1 MKAASP
7 LRYALRRAR
16 HGWQQRSALLLVAAL
31 AVAVG
36 AAGAVGLFSERV
48 RAALMTQSGASIGA
62 DAVLRSRQPIPEALR
77 GAAEDAGLR
86 TAGFATMPSVVF
98 GPAGTSALASLKA
111 VDREYP
117 LRSALRV
124 ADAPFGEARV
134 APPPERGEVYVASRL
149 WTELGLSSGAE
160 VQVGSATLRVAAALA
175 FEPDRG
181 GGFGDLAPRL
191 MLRAEDLAAAGL
203 TGAGARVRY
212 ALQLAGAQSALAAM
226 RERAEAAGVAF
237 ETPAEVRREL
247 ATALER
253 AGVFLDLTVVCA
265 LILAAAAAMIAAD
278 SFGRGLR
285 DEAALLRV
293 LGATRAFIGR
303 ALLGLLLTLGAV
315 GIALGM
321 ALALAGQ
328 GVIALL
334 ADSLFDGGL
343 PAPASWLPAGRAAVL
358 GVLLLVGF
366 AMPAVLAVRDV
377 SPMRVF
383 QRAADAAR
391 GSAWGLRGAALL
403 GLVLLV
409 GLQARSLPLTAS
421 VIGGAAA
428 LALLLYLIA
437 RGLLAGFEGLRR
449 SGAAGAAWRLGL
461 ANLARRRR
469 SAGGLAAALGL
480 VLLALLL
487 MAVVRV
493 EMLAQWQASLPPG
506 TPNVFLINVQ
516 AEQREPLRDF
526 LAERGLNDVRLWPMA
541 RGRLVRLNGE
551 AVSASDFA
559 DEETRRWINR
569 DFNLSWSAE
578 LPEDNRLLE
587 GPWWTPAE
595 HEEALLSADEYAVE
609 RLELAIGDTLTLRF
623 AGEDRQFTVH
633 NLRSVQWDSFRPNF
647 FLMTT
652 PGALEGEVPT
662 SWLTSFHLEEEQGRL
677 LRDLVTR
684 FPNIT
689 PIDIGALL
697 DQVRAVMDRVVAAL
711 AFLLA
716 FALAAGLIVLLAAIE
731 TSRAEREREVA
742 LLRTLGA
749 RRAFIARA
757 LLVEYGALGT
767 AAGTLAAG
775 VAQMMA
781 MLLADRVF
789 EIPFAAP
796 WWPWLLGPVAGGL
809 LVGGL
814 GWLAL
819 RGITRVP
826 PDRVLRLQAS

>member
-1 MKAASP
+1 MTTASP

-48 RAALMTQSGASIGA
+48 RAALVAQSGESISA

-77 GAAEDAGLR
+77 SAAEDAGLR
-86 TAGFATMPSVVF
+86 TAAFATMPSVVF
-98 GPAGTSALASLKA
+98 GSEEASALASLKA
-111 VDREYP
+111 VAAGYP
-117 LRSALRV
+117 LRSELRV
-124 ADAPFGEARV
+124 SDAPFGEARS
-134 APPPERGEVYVASRL
+134 AQPPRAGEIYVDNRL
-149 WTELGLSSGAE
+149 WAELGLTPGAE
-160 VQVGSATLRVAAALA
+160 VQVGAITLRVASALA

-191 MLRAEDLAAAGL
+191 MLHADDLVDAGL
-203 TGAGARVRY
+203 TGEGARVRY
-212 ALQLAGAQSALAAM
+212 ALQLAGDQQALAAL
-226 RERAEAAGVAF
+226 REQAEAAGVTF
-237 ETPAEVRREL
+237 ETPAEARREL
-247 ATALER
+247 AAALDR

-303 ALLGLLLTLGAV
+303 ALLGLLLTLGGV
-315 GIALGM
+315 GIALG
-321 ALALAGQ
+321 LVIALAGQ
-328 GVIALL
+328 AVIALL
-334 ADSLFDGGL
+334 AGTLFDAGL
-343 PAPASWLPAGRAAVL
+343 PAPASWMPAGRAALL
-358 GVLLLVGF
+358 GALLLVGF

-383 QRAADAAR
+383 QRAADSAR
-391 GSAWGLRGAALL
+391 GSAWSLRLGALI

-409 GLQARSLPLTAS
+409 GMQARSLTLTAA

-428 LALLLYLIA
+428 VALLLYFIA
-437 RGLLAGFEGLRR
+437 RSLLAVFEGLRR

-487 MAVVRV
+487 MAIVRV
-493 EMLAQWQASLPPG
+493 EMLGQWRASLPPG
-506 TPNVFLINVQ
+506 TPNVFLINVH
-516 AEQREPLRDF
+516 AEQRNPLRDF
-526 LAERGLNDVRLWPMA
+526 LAERGLTNVRLWPMA
-541 RGRLVRLNGE
+541 RGRLVALNGE
-551 AVSASDFA
+551 AVSASDFE

-578 LPEDNRLLE
+578 LPGDNQLLE
-587 GPWWTPAE
+587 GQWWSPAE
-595 HEEALLSADEYAVE
+595 QDEALLSADEYAVE
-609 RLELAIGDTLTLRF
+609 RLDLAIGDTLTLRF
-623 AGEDRQFTVH
+623 AGEDRQFEVH

-652 PGALEGEVPT
+652 PGALEGQVPT
-662 SWLTSFHLEEEQGRL
+662 SWLTSFHLDAARGPL
-677 LRDLVTR
+677 LRDLVAA

-697 DQVRAVMDRVVAAL
+697 EQVRAVMDRVVAAL

-749 RRAFIARA
+749 RRAFIKRA

-767 AAGTLAAG
+767 AAGALAAG
-775 VAQMMA
+775 IAQGVAVA
-781 MLLADRVF
+781 LAARVF
-789 EIPFAAP
+789 EIPFAMP
-796 WWPWLLGPVAGGL
+796 WWPWLLGPVAGGI

-826 PDRVLRLQAS
+826 PDRVLRLQAG